1 MGFAVFLV
9 AFFIFLSRT
18 KWVFS
23 NTEIRAL
30 MDMKAAL
37 DPKGR
42 HLSSWTINASPCDGS
57 FEGVACNEKGQ
68 VANISLQGKGLHGK
82 VSPSI
87 AGLKYLTGLYLH
99 YNSLYGE
106 IPREIA
112 NLTELSDLYLNVN
125 NLSGEIPPEIG
136 NMANLQ
142 VLQLCYNQ
150 FTGSIPSD
158 LGSLEKLSV
167 LALQSNHLT
176 GAIPASLGNLGMLM
190 RLDLSYNHL
199 FGSIPT
205 KVADA
210 PLLEFLDIRNN
221 TLSGSVPLALKRLDD
236 GFSYENNLGLCG
248 AGFMSL
254 KACNASDL
262 NPSRPEPYGTK
273 VNGLPREIP
282 ETANLQL
289 PCSQSRCSNQ
299 SKAHHASA
307 AIVTFVVTILLA
319 AIGILTFTQYRRR
332 KQKLASSCEISD
344 SRPSTD
350 QAKGVYRKNGS
361 PLISLEYPNGWDPL
375 ADGRNLSGDAQDV
388 FQSFRFNL
396 EEVETAT
403 QYFSKVNLL
412 GKINSSA
419 TYRGILR
426 DGSTVAIKSISKS
439 SCKSEEAEF
448 LKGLNALTSL
458 RHENLVRLRGFCCS
472 RCRGE
477 CFLIYD
483 FVPNGNLLRYLDVK
497 DGDGHVLEWSTRVSI
512 VRGIASGIAYL
523 HGYKA
528 NKPSLIHQ
536 NITAEK
542 VLIDQRYNPLLADS
556 GLQNL
561 LTNDI
566 VFSALKTSAAMGYLA
581 PEYTTTGRFTD
592 KSDVYAFGVI
602 VFQVLSG
609 KRKVSNLVRLGAD
622 ACRFQDYIDP
632 NLHGR
637 FFEYEAAK
645 LARIAWLCTHESP
658 MERPSMEA
666 VVHELAV
673 NEDIGFYELKRG
685 DFSVKLTNYGATVIS
700 VILPDKNGKLDDI
713 VLGYDSVDDYKN
725 DTTYFGAIVG
735 RVANRIGRAQFTLD
749 GTDYKLVPND
759 GRNMLHGGPKGFSD
773 VIWGVGSHDD
783 HHVTFTYNSVD
794 GEEGFP
800 GDVAVSVTYML
811 VETNKLVVKM
821 RAMPLNKRTPVN
833 LALHAYWNLGGHNS
847 GDIFSHTIQLLASKI
862 TPVDEELI
870 PTGEIV
876 NVKDTPYDFHKPRE
890 IGSMFTQL
898 PDGYDINYVLD
909 DLNPGHLKKVA
920 VVQES
925 VSGRKLELWTNQPG
939 VQFYTSNMLNNVK
952 GKDGFVYAQYAGICL
967 ETQGFPDSVNHPHF
981 PSQIVNP
988 GDIYENI
995 MIYRFTAH

>member
-1 MGFAVFLV
+1 MGFAVFLFG
-9 AFFIFLSRT
+9 FFLLLS
-18 KWVFS
+18 KPNWVLA
-23 NTEIRAL
+23 NTEIGAL

-37 DPKGR
+37 DPENR
-42 HLSSWTINASPCDGS
+42 YLTSWTINGSPCDGS

-68 VANISLQGKGLHGK
+68 VANISLQGKGLYGK
-82 VSPSI
+82 VSPAI
-87 AGLKYLTGLYLH
+87 AGLKHLTGLYLH
-99 YNSLYGE
+99 FNSLYGDV
-106 IPREIA
+106 PREIA

-136 NMANLQ
+136 IMANLQ

-150 FTGSIPSD
+150 FTGSIPTEM
-158 LGSLEKLSV
+158 GSLEKLSV
-167 LALQSNHLT
+167 LTLQSNHLT
-176 GAIPASLGNLGMLM
+176 GAIPASLGGLGMLM

-221 TLSGSVPLALKRLDD
+221 TLSGNVPLALKRLND
-236 GFSYENNLGLCG
+236 GFLYENNLGLCG
-248 AGFMSL
+248 AGFVSL
-254 KACNASDL
+254 NACNASEL
-262 NPSRPEPYGTK
+262 NPSRPEPFGTG

-282 ETANLQL
+282 ETASL
-289 PCSQSRCSNQ
+289 PLLCNQTHCSNP
-299 SKAHHASA
+299 SKSHHATA
-307 AIVTFVVTILLA
+307 AVATVVITILLA
-319 AIGILTFTQYRRR
+319 AIGILTITQYRRR
-332 KQKLASSCEISD
+332 KQKLASSYEVSD
-344 SRPSTD
+344 SRLSTD

-375 ADGRNLSGDAQDV
+375 ADGRNLSGNAQDV

-403 QYFSKVNLL
+403 QYFSEVNLL
-412 GKINSSA
+412 GKSNFSA

-426 DGSTVAIKSISKS
+426 DGSVVAIKSISKN
-439 SCKSEEAEF
+439 SCKSEETEF
-448 LKGLNALTSL
+448 LKGLNTLTSL

-472 RCRGE
+472 RGRGE

-512 VRGIASGIAYL
+512 VRGIAKGIAYL

-542 VLIDQRYNPLLADS
+542 VLIDQRCSPLLADS

-609 KRKVSNLVRLGAD
+609 KRKVTDLVRLGAD

-658 MERPSMEA
+658 IERPSTEA
-666 VVHELAV
+666 VVHELG
-673 NEDIGFYELKRG
+673 NC
-685 DFSVKLTNYGATVIS
+685 SS
-700 VILPDKNGKLDDI
+700 
-713 VLGYDSVDDYKN
+713 
-725 DTTYFGAIVG
+725 
-735 RVANRIGRAQFTLD
+735 
-749 GTDYKLVPND
+749 
-759 GRNMLHGGPKGFSD
+759 
-773 VIWGVGSHDD
+773 
-783 HHVTFTYNSVD
+783 
-794 GEEGFP
+794 
-800 GDVAVSVTYML
+800 
-811 VETNKLVVKM
+811 
-821 RAMPLNKRTPVN
+821 
-833 LALHAYWNLGGHNS
+833 
-847 GDIFSHTIQLLASKI
+847 
-862 TPVDEELI
+862 
-870 PTGEIV
+870 
-876 NVKDTPYDFHKPRE
+876 
-890 IGSMFTQL
+890 
-898 PDGYDINYVLD
+898 
-909 DLNPGHLKKVA
+909 
-920 VVQES
+920 
-925 VSGRKLELWTNQPG
+925 
-939 VQFYTSNMLNNVK
+939 
-952 GKDGFVYAQYAGICL
+952 CL
-967 ETQGFPDSVNHPHF
+967 
-981 PSQIVNP
+981 
-988 GDIYENI
+988 
-995 MIYRFTAH
+995 